1 MTQNSTTTG
10 VAIIGA
16 GPAGSL
22 AAKRLVDAG
31 HRVTV
36 VESARHPRFSIG
48 ESLLPFSMI
57 PLERAGLLPE
67 IEEAGFQIKT
77 GARFVRGAQTTD
89 IDFRQKFEPG
99 WGTTF
104 QVQRARFDQILADAA
119 ERAGAEMFY
128 DTQVVDAD
136 ISAQNASLTLR
147 NEDGR
152 TTCLNA
158 DFVLDGSGFGR
169 VLPRLLGLETP
180 SDLPFRGA
188 LFTHIEDGITDPDF
202 DRSKIVITVHPQHPE
217 VWYWLICFSD
227 GTSSVGVVLGA
238 AHDLGEGGDDHTD
251 LLWKWVND
259 TDLGRLLKDARAV
272 RPTGCIRGYSKN
284 VKSLH
289 GPRFAL
295 LGNAAEFLDP
305 VFSSGV
311 TIALHSADLA
321 CEVLL
326 RQLEGTEVDWDRD
339 FAIPL
344 KSGVD
349 VFRTFVTSWYDQ
361 SLQEVIF
368 NHPSEINNVT
378 RMVTSILAGYAW
390 NRDNP
395 LVKKPASGLAAIR
408 KMVA

>member
-57 PLERAGLLPE
+57 PLVRAGLLPE

-77 GARFVRGAQTTD
+77 GARFVRGVQTTD
-89 IDFRQKFEPG
+89 IDFRQKYEPG

-104 QVQRARFDQILADAA
+104 QVQRARFDQILAEAA
-119 ERAGAEMFY
+119 ERAGAEMLY

-147 NEDGR
+147 DEGGQI
-152 TTCLNA
+152 TYLNA

-217 VWYWLICFSD
+217 VWFWLICFSD
-227 GTSSVGVVLGA
+227 GTSSVGVVLGEE
-238 AHDLGEGGDDHTD
+238 HDLGEGGDDHTR
-251 LLWKWVND
+251 LMWKWVND

-289 GPRFAL
+289 GQCFAL

-321 CEVLL
+321 CDVLL
-326 RQLEGTEVDWDRD
+326 RQLEGAEVDWDRD
-339 FAIPL
+339 FAVPL
-344 KSGVD
+344 RSGVD
-349 VFRTFVTSWYDQ
+349 VFRTFVTGWYDQ

-368 NHPSEINNVT
+368 NHPAEINNVT